1 MCPVWWVQ
9 WSHDPLQLP
18 QCLRVHFT
26 AGNLNNIFLKKD
38 SKEKEDF
45 KMPERNHIQYL
56 VINYNGK

>member
-26 AGNLNNIFLKKD
+26 ACNLNNIFLKKE